1 MLYRDAVTT
10 GVDPTLLGIGP
21 VPAVSQLLKRQKLN
35 IEDISAIELNE
46 AFSSQVLA
54 SINELHLGLD
64 KVNQWVRLLLD
75 IHIVLVARH
84 WLLDY

>member
-1 MLYRDAVTT
+1 MLLQQVWINFIR
-10 GVDPTLLGIGP
+10 IGP

-54 SINELHLGLD
+54 SINELHLNMD
-64 KVNQWVRLLLD
+64 KVNQWD
-75 IHIVLVARH
+75 K
-84 WLLDY
+84 